1 MSHIYQIAF
10 LDTQKAKRMEFFQ
23 SSARMNSSCTG
34 QNFRRA
40 YGYVPCV
47 FRFKVKNIIDSQI
60 DDLAVILNGNDLA
73 LGCKML
79 YSLREIEFQFCIYI
93 CFQKIS
99 ERTQFISFRSI
110 FNIACDKDDDCVI
123 PLLPN
128 PPGQIDTGSSTI
140 TKINIQKARS

>member
-1 MSHIYQIAF
+1 MKYQVMRIEED
-10 LDTQKAKRMEFFQ
+10 LDFGCEERGADEPVMAVVVLKDENGTESRIRQEDQML
-23 SSARMNSSCTG
+23 
-34 QNFRRA
+34 
-40 YGYVPCV
+40 YDW
-47 FRFKVKNIIDSQI
+47 NIEEGDT
-60 DDLAVILNGNDLA
+60 VILNGNDLA

-99 ERTQFISFRSI
+99 ERTQFISFRRI

-140 TKINIQKARS
+140 AKINIQKSKIIGL

>member
-1 MSHIYQIAF
+1 MDMYRVF
-10 LDTQKAKRMEFFQ
+10 
-23 SSARMNSSCTG
+23 
-34 QNFRRA
+34 
-40 YGYVPCV
+40 

-110 FNIACDKDDDCVI
+110 FNLACDKDDDCVI

-128 PPGQIDTGSSTI
+128 LPGQIDTGSSTI
-140 TKINIQKARS
+140 AKINIQKSKIIGL

>member
-1 MSHIYQIAF
+1 MDMYRVF
-10 LDTQKAKRMEFFQ
+10 
-23 SSARMNSSCTG
+23 
-34 QNFRRA
+34 
-40 YGYVPCV
+40 

-99 ERTQFISFRSI
+99 ERTQFISFRRI

-128 PPGQIDTGSSTI
+128 PPGRSIPAPLRLPKSIS
-140 TKINIQKARS
+140 KKARS